1 MSGDISLCKVCDQ
14 HSVFG
19 VNVNDHHENNFIF
32 KVPSLIMASLR
43 YINLKGCQ
51 MEFSLLV
58 SWLLLSW
65 GVGALASSRGRSGGG
80 YFLLSFF
87 ASPIVALIVVL
98 VIKNI
103 NEENKKYFRAAH
115 EHEMHL
121 ESIKAIARSNSS
133 NNPSN
138 DAVKSLSVAD
148 ELSKLAALKEKGL
161 LTEEEFFA
169 QKQRLLANS

>member
-1 MSGDISLCKVCDQ
+1 
-14 HSVFG
+14 
-19 VNVNDHHENNFIF
+19 
-32 KVPSLIMASLR
+32 MASLR

-115 EHEMHL
+115 EHEMQL
-121 ESIKAIARSNSS
+121 ESIKAISRATTDSIPATKSNFSS
-133 NNPSN
+133 QPFSI
-138 DAVKSLSVAD
+138 AD
-148 ELSKLAALKEKGL
+148 ELTKLGALKEKGL
-161 LTEEEFFA
+161 LTEEEFSV
-169 QKQRLLANS
+169 QKQQLLAKP

>member
-1 MSGDISLCKVCDQ
+1 
-14 HSVFG
+14 
-19 VNVNDHHENNFIF
+19 
-32 KVPSLIMASLR
+32 
-43 YINLKGCQ
+43 
-51 MEFSLLV
+51 MEFIILV
-58 SWLLLSW
+58 VWFLLSW
-65 GVGALASSRGRSGGG
+65 GVGALASSRGRIGGG

-87 ASPIVALIVVL
+87 TSPLLAVIVVM
-98 VIKNI
+98 VIKDI
-103 NEENKKYFRAAH
+103 NEENKNNFRSAH

-138 DAVKSLSVAD
+138 DAGKPLSVAD

-161 LTEEEFFA
+161 LTEEEFSS